1 MRIGSNFAGG
11 VPLSICMCS
20 PGKGAV
26 YALDYLCDSSDSVV
40 AGVGIPCGW
49 ITDTSAI
56 SGGPGCPA
64 HQLHH
69 GQTSC

>member
-1 MRIGSNFAGG
+1 M
-11 VPLSICMCS
+11 
-20 PGKGAV
+20 
-26 YALDYLCDSSDSVV
+26 YALDYLCDSSDPVV